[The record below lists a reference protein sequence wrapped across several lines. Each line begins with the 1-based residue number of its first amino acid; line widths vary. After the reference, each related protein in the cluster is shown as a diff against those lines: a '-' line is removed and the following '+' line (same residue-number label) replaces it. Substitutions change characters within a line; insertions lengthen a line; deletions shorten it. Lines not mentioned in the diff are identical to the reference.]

1 MTERNIWQADF
12 AKAKNRLS
20 VFCVLM
26 TCAGSGTGFFYFI
39 GNAPYKVKNATRG
52 GTLTRKKN
60 VADASAKYDCVV
72 KKERQGNNM
81 KKWIAMILMA
91 VMMLGLLTAC
101 GNTNGAEENPVVTQ
115 APKAD
120 ISVAVMK
127 GPTAIGMVKLM
138 EENEAGNAANNYS
151 FTVAGTAD
159 EIAPK
164 LIKGELQMAAVPCNL
179 ASVLYNKTEGQ
190 ISMLAINTLGVL
202 YIVETGDSIQS
213 VADLKGKTIFSTGK
227 GTTPE
232 YTLRYLLSAAGI
244 DPDKDV
250 TIEFK
255 SEATEIAALLTD
267 ADNAVAMLPQPYV
280 TTVMMNNDKVRIALD
295 VTKEW
300 ESLTNGASSVVTG
313 VIVAQKSFI
322 EENKA
327 AVDAFLAEYAEST
340 LYANEQTE
348 AAAELVEKYG
358 IFKAAVAK
366 KAIPYCNIVCVQGSE
381 METKAGAYLNTL
393 FEQAPNAVGGK
404 LPETDFYYKK

>member
-1 MTERNIWQADF
+1 MFLQDSHVHV
-12 AKAKNRLS
+12 LS
-20 VFCVLM
+20 VKRFRM
-26 TCAGSGTGFFYFI
+26 ET
-39 GNAPYKVKNATRG
+39 
-52 GTLTRKKN
+52 
-60 VADASAKYDCVV
+60 
-72 KKERQGNNM
+72 NM
-81 KKWIAMILMA
+81 KKRIVCILVVVMA
-91 VMMLGLLTAC
+91 VCLLTAC
-101 GNTNGAEENPVVTQ
+101 SGKKETPGNRPTPTTAVQEPVKDEAQ
-115 APKAD
+115 APTLTESAMAEDAGQENENEVPQTTEAPLPKTD

-138 EENEAGNAANNYS
+138 EESEAGNAANNYS
-151 FTVAGTAD
+151 FTIAGTAD
-159 EIAPK
+159 EITPK

-179 ASVLYNKTEGQ
+179 ASVLYNKTEGNL
-190 ISMLAINTLGVL
+190 SMLAINTLGVL
-202 YIVETGDSIQS
+202 YIVEAGDSIQS

-250 TIEFK
+250 TVEFK
-255 SEATEIAALLTD
+255 SEATEIAALLAD
-267 ADNAVAMLPQPYV
+267 AEDAVAMLPQPYV

-300 ESLTNGASSVVTG
+300 ERLTNGESSVVTG

-340 LYANEQTE
+340 LYANEEVE
-348 AAAELVEKYG
+348 ATANLVEKYG

-366 KAIPYCNIVCVQGSE
+366 KAIPYCNIVCIQGDE
-381 METKAGAYLNTL
+381 MEIKAGSYLNTL
-393 FEQAPNAVGGK
+393 YEQAPNAVGGK
-404 LPETDFYYKK
+404 VPAADMYYRK

>member
-1 MTERNIWQADF
+1 
-12 AKAKNRLS
+12 
-20 VFCVLM
+20 
-26 TCAGSGTGFFYFI
+26 
-39 GNAPYKVKNATRG
+39 
-52 GTLTRKKN
+52 
-60 VADASAKYDCVV
+60 
-72 KKERQGNNM
+72 M
-81 KKWIAMILMA
+81 KKWIAMILVA
-91 VMMLGLLTAC
+91 VVMLGLMTAC
-101 GNTNGAEENPVVTQ
+101 GNTEEVSENQPTPTTAVSSADKEKQDAAVTEAAKQDAAVTEAAKQDEVKPEDKEEEPAENV
-115 APKAD
+115 APAQKTD

-138 EENEAGNAANNYS
+138 EESEAGNAANNYS
-151 FTVAGTAD
+151 FTIAGTAD
-159 EIAPK
+159 EISPL

-179 ASVLYNKTEGQ
+179 ASVLYNKTEGKIQ
-190 ISMLAINTLGVL
+190 MLAINTLGVL
-202 YIVETGDSIQS
+202 YIVETGDTIQS

-232 YTLRYLLSAAGI
+232 YTLRYLLSAAGL

-267 ADNAVAMLPQPYV
+267 ADDAVAMLPQPYV
-280 TTVMMNNDKVRIALD
+280 TTVMMNNDRVRIALD

-300 ESLTNGASSVVTG
+300 ESLTNGDSSVVTG
-313 VIVAQKSFI
+313 VIVAQKSFV

-348 AAAELVEKYG
+348 SAAELVEKYG

-366 KAIPYCNIVCVQGSE
+366 KAIPYCNIVCIQGSD

-393 FEQAPNAVGGK
+393 YEQAPNAVGGK
-404 LPETDFYYKK
+404 LPAADFYYKK

>member
-1 MTERNIWQADF
+1 
-12 AKAKNRLS
+12 
-20 VFCVLM
+20 
-26 TCAGSGTGFFYFI
+26 
-39 GNAPYKVKNATRG
+39 
-52 GTLTRKKN
+52 
-60 VADASAKYDCVV
+60 
-72 KKERQGNNM
+72 M
-81 KKWIAMILMA
+81 KKWIALLLMA
-91 VMMLGLLTAC
+91 VMMLGLMTAC
-101 GNTNGAEENPVVTQ
+101 GNTNEVSDNQPTPTTAVQPSDEEDKQGAAVTEAAKPDDGNAESKEEEPVVTQ
-115 APKAD
+115 APAQKAD
-120 ISVAVMK
+120 VSVAVMK

-138 EENEAGNAANNYS
+138 EESEAGNAANNYS

-179 ASVLYNKTEGQ
+179 ASVLYNKTEGK

-232 YTLRYLLSAAGI
+232 YTLRYLLTAAGI

-255 SEATEIAALLTD
+255 SEATEIAALLAD
-267 ADNAVAMLPQPYV
+267 ADDAIAMLPQPYV

-300 ESLTNGASSVVTG
+300 ENLTNSESSVVTG
-313 VIVAQKSFI
+313 VIVAQKAFI

-366 KAIPYCNIVCVQGSE
+366 KAIPYCNIVCIQGSE

-404 LPETDFYYKK
+404 MPATDFFYKK